1 MNELIDHIYV
11 LKLKRN
17 DTEELEGH
25 LAERFPD
32 VPVRWYEVDGVGFSV
47 KNEGKMSLS
56 VWGIMQHRHMDDVS
70 RDILRNMISMI
81 REAHGRGLERVLFLE
96 EDVYFEPFTLGS
108 QTMAW
113 LKENQSWDAF
123 YFGYCSWPW
132 PVAFYARRE
141 VVRVWSPLLCHAYML
156 HRRGMEKLLAFTADG
171 TRNMDRH
178 IDKMISTLPGMRKYA
193 RFPMVAFQK
202 KDPALFVKGC
212 DRLGIRVSLRTVSR
226 WLQYVSI
233 VLPVV
238 IVLLVCVLLV
248 RWIFSFV

>member
-1 MNELIDHIYV
+1 MNGFVDHIYV

-17 DTEELEGH
+17 DTEELAGH
-25 LAERFPD
+25 LAERFPG
-32 VPVRWYEVDGVGFSV
+32 VPVRWYEVDGIGSSV
-47 KNEGKMSLS
+47 KNEGRMELS
-56 VWGIMQHRHMDDVS
+56 VWSIMRHRHMDEVS
-70 RDILRNMISMI
+70 KDILRNMIGMI
-81 REAHGRGLERVLFLE
+81 REAHDKGLERVLFLE
-96 EDVYFEPFTLGS
+96 EDVYFEPFALRP
-108 QTMAW
+108 QTVSW
-113 LKENQSWDAF
+113 LKKDRSWDVF
-123 YFGYCSWPW
+123 YLGYCSWPW
-132 PVAFYARRE
+132 PVAFCKRRE

-171 TRNMDRH
+171 TKNMDRH

-226 WLQYVSI
+226 LMEYISV

-238 IVLLVCVLLV
+238 LVLLLCFFLV
-248 RWIFSFV
+248 RWVFSFV